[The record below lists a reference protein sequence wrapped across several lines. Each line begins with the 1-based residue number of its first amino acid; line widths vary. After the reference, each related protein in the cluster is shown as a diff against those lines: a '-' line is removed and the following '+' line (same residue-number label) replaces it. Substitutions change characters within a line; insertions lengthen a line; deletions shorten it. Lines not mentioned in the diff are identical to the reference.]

1 MRITKV
7 RLTTFRYIS
16 RSVRDSEGHR
26 HPGPEHEALETLT
39 TVAADGGVE
48 GHAFGG
54 SAAMV
59 RVARRL
65 LVGEDPLARE
75 RIWQS
80 LRRHQRLQGEAL
92 ADSQIAVI
100 DMALWDLA
108 GQLTNL
114 PICKLLGGYR
124 TTVPAYGST
133 MCGDDLPGGLD
144 SPESYADFAE
154 ALRERGYTAI
164 KLHTWMPPIGPDAKR
179 DVAACRA
186 VRERLGPDVR
196 LMLDCYHDYSRT
208 EALYIG
214 RALEELGFYWF
225 EEPMNEHSTSSYV
238 WLADQLRLPV
248 VGPETAEGQIYTRAE
263 WVLRGASDISRYSAR
278 LGGITP
284 LVKAVH
290 LCEAFGIP
298 LEVHGGGAANLQV
311 LGAMGIPGEYYER
324 GLLHPCLCYDDA
336 TPWLREVIDP
346 MDAAGQ
352 VRISQRPGL
361 GMDIDWEFIGRHT
374 VHTDAD

>member
-1 MRITKV
+1 
-7 RLTTFRYIS
+7 
-16 RSVRDSEGHR
+16 
-26 HPGPEHEALETLT
+26 
-39 TVAADGGVE
+39 
-48 GHAFGG
+48 
-54 SAAMV
+54 
-59 RVARRL
+59 VARSL

-75 RIWQS
+75 RIWQT

-92 ADSQIAVI
+92 PDSQIAVI
-100 DMALWDLA
+100 DTALWDLA

-114 PICKLLGGYR
+114 PICQLLGGYR
-124 TTVPAYGST
+124 TKVPAYGST

-144 SPESYADFAE
+144 SPEAYADFAQ
-154 ALRERGYTAI
+154 ALRELGYTAI
-164 KLHTWMPPIGPDAKR
+164 KLHTWMPPLGPDARR

-186 VRERLGPDVR
+186 VRERVGPDVR

-214 RALEELGFYWF
+214 RALEELGFYWL

-263 WVLRGASDISRYSAR
+263 WV
-278 LGGITP
+278 

-324 GLLHPCLCYDDA
+324 GLLHPFLTYETA
-336 TPWLREVIDP
+336 TPWLRKVIDP
-346 MDAAGQ
+346 MDAAGE

-361 GMDIDWEFIGRHT
+361 GMDIDWEFITRHT
-374 VHTDAD
+374 VQTDGD